1 MNHGLAEMGTFGG
14 NVGPINTP
22 VTGMG
27 KIAGFDPIM
36 KFSKR
41 ATKKRSH
48 NQLANSQ

>member
-27 KIAGFDPIM
+27 KIAAV
-36 KFSKR
+36 SYTHLR
-41 ATKKRSH
+41 AHET
-48 NQLANSQ
+48 